1 MRCNTELV
9 ELQRLEDPEEIE
21 ALRTVI
27 QWHRKKTRSW
37 RAAQLLAEWSR
48 MQRVFWRVFPRDSTC
63 TASDFVE
70 TEEHD
75 VVMVEAL
82 QG

>member
-9 ELQRLEDPEEIE
+9 ELERLDDAGEIE

-27 QWHRKKTRSW
+27 QWHGKKTRSW
-37 RAAQLLAEWSR
+37 RAAQLLAEWTR
-48 MQRVFWRVFPRDSTC
+48 MQRVFWRVSPRGSVC

-70 TEEHD
+70 SED
-75 VVMVEAL
+75 YDAAMVRVP
-82 QG
+82 QR